1 MEPNSKRA
9 WFKCVAC
16 GNLLEV
22 VHDTERLKH
31 ERTPGG
37 WVKLFERRWKSTE
50 FPYGSGIWGK
60 KEWILP
66 DIGNEDIVSL
76 YEGDTNLCYARRYN
90 EHMGIPELYI
100 KMCGNSHTGSFKD
113 LGMTVL
119 VSQVN
124 HLIRHGKAKI

>member
-1 MEPNSKRA
+1 MPLSQKRA
-9 WFKCVAC
+9 WFECIACRKRHELDEVVYKCDAC

-22 VHDTERLKH
+22 VHDVDRLRH

-66 DIGNEDIVSL
+66 DIDNEDIVSL
-76 YEGDTNLCYARRYN
+76 YEGDTNLCYAKRYN

-100 KMCGNSHTGSFKD
+100 KMCGNSHTG
-113 LGMTVL
+113 
-119 VSQVN
+119 
-124 HLIRHGKAKI
+124 